1 MKAPFFLKSTKE
13 LNGTFFENAILL
25 ITETN
30 DKGATGF
37 VINMLFP
44 RKLNDLTEFSHAQPF
59 PLNEGGPVD
68 REHLFVL
75 HHRPDLIAVGEPVG
89 EGLYLGG
96 DMNTIIEAIN
106 NDTLTTADIRLFIG
120 YCGWDNDELQNEIS
134 EGSWEISSGEK
145 LF

>member
-1 MKAPFFLKSTKE
+1 MKTPFYLKSTKE
-13 LNGTFFENAILL
+13 LEGTFFENAILI
-25 ITETN
+25 ITEVN
-30 DKGATGF
+30 GKGATGF

-44 RKLNDLTEFSHAQPF
+44 RKLSDLAEFSHAQPF

-75 HHRPDLIAVGEPVG
+75 HKRPDLIAGGKPLG

-96 DMNTIIEAIN
+96 DMNEIIAAIN
-106 NDTLTTADIRLFIG
+106 DGTLKTTDIRLFIG
-120 YCGWDNDELQNEIS
+120 YCGWNNDELEQEIG
-134 EGSWEISSGEK
+134 EGSWEVISGEK